1 MCANNFDGYIGINLM
16 GFIDDQYVVT
26 LEVEARHHNPTG
38 IVHGG
43 VLCTMLDTAMAKA
56 FFETL
61 PKEKQSGAALEL
73 KINFLRPTV
82 TGKLTAFGKLVNPTL
97 RTAFVEGYILN
108 ESGKLVAK
116 ATATLILSAMV
127 TGERNSAKE
136 N

>member
-1 MCANNFDGYIGINLM
+1 MVGANNFDDFIGINM
-16 GFIDDQYVVT
+16 IGFVDDNYVVE
-26 LEVEARHHNPTG
+26 LEVEPRHLNPVG

-61 PKEKQSGAALEL
+61 PKEKQFGAALEL

-82 TGKLTAFGKLVNPTL
+82 TGKLTAFGKLVNPTK

-108 ESGKLVAK
+108 KQGKLVAK
-116 ATATLILSAMV
+116 ASATMILSAMI
-127 TGERNSAKE
+127 TGEGQ
-136 N
+136 

>member
-1 MCANNFDGYIGINLM
+1 MDVANNFDDFIGIKM
-16 GFIDDQYVVT
+16 IGFVDDHFVVE
-26 LEVEARHHNPTG
+26 LEVASKHLNPAG

-61 PKEKQSGAALEL
+61 PKEKQLGAALEL

-82 TGKLTAFGKLVNPTL
+82 TGKLTAFGKLVNPTK

-108 ESGKLVAK
+108 QQGKLVAK
-116 ATATLILSAMV
+116 ASATMILSANI
-127 TGERNSAKE
+127 TGEGKQV
-136 N
+136 